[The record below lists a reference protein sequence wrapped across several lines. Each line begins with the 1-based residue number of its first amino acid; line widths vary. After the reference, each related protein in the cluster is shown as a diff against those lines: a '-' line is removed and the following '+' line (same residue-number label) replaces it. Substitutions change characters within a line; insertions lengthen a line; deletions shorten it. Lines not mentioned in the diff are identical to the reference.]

1 MDDIERGTLP
11 EESRN
16 ASYLGAS
23 ILKLVPD
30 ELIVNTG
37 SVGRETVKDP
47 NTFCRHF
54 PSLSLWLP
62 FKKFP
67 LLRLQWVC
75 AT

>member
-1 MDDIERGTLP
+1 MKDDIERLS

-47 NTFCRHF
+47 NTFSRHF
-54 PSLSLWLP
+54 PSLSLWP
-62 FKKFP
+62 P
-67 LLRLQWVC
+67 LK
-75 AT
+75 